1 AQGGPHAGRSGRPRA
16 TGPNRSAERDRF
28 SRARSGGAVMSTRL
42 LHDCFAVHRKL
53 AGSAILLAR
62 RLGSWGQ
69 EADQLRLGASCVQ
82 IAAERALAAH
92 SEREAIL
99 GWSEC
104 ELGDRQIRGAT
115 YRALAAGQIGNGEY

>member
-1 AQGGPHAGRSGRPRA
+1 
-16 TGPNRSAERDRF
+16 
-28 SRARSGGAVMSTRL
+28 MSTRR
-42 LHDCFAVHRKL
+42 LHDCFAVHKKL

-62 RLGSWGQ
+62 RLGSWGH
-69 EADQLRLGASCVQ
+69 EADQLRLGASCIQ

-115 YRALAAGQIGNGEY
+115 YRALALGRIGNGEYDETFDAAIVAARIRRDELLRLRRRMRVMTVI